1 MFRIG
6 KRLGKNT
13 SVSVGRGGARVSRRV
28 GPFSVSNRG
37 ISLSLRSL
45 FRGRGR

>member
-13 SVSVGRGGARVSRRV
+13 TASVGRGGPRV
-28 GPFSVSNRG
+28 GRRFGIFNVSNRG
-37 ISLSLRSL
+37 VGINWRSL
-45 FRGRGR
+45 FGRGR